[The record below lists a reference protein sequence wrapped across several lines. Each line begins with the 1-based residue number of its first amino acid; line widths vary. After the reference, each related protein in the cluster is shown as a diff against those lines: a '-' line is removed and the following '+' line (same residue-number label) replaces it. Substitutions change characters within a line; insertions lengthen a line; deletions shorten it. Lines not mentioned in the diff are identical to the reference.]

1 MAFGPGTTTG
11 TDLTQKGSLKA
22 QWPEAAVL
30 ENLKGLDADAEAR
43 PVIKADAAVF
53 DLANSDGN
61 LLRHNFAAAVQ
72 DGTLGTNQVS
82 VQLGSVAD
90 TVRATADKE
99 KEERRKQDEN
109 LRFIRMLQ
117 DIQDRL
123 RGIEDGLAAKYG
135 KNFAED
141 LARRYLEEEE
151 AERLL
156 AIENEEERRHQ
167 IALAIK
173 RRVDSGEIHVS
184 ELDEEP
190 RVEEWLK
197 LNEEKADVL
206 KSQARE
212 AIADVK
218 AGEKIEVSEKVAY
231 KAKDLVKEDGLARTF
246 LEASDNSVRE
256 SNSKDSNLGE
266 LFATSDSSQPKPSTK
281 PFG

>member
-109 LRFIRMLQ
+109 LRFIRTLQ

-135 KNFAED
+135 KYFAEE
-141 LARRYLEEEE
+141 LAKRYLEKEE
-151 AERLL
+151 AERLFK
-156 AIENEEERRHQ
+156 IEDEEERKHQ

-173 RRVDSGEIHVS
+173 RRVDSGEIHAP
-184 ELDEEP
+184 ELLSPEYK
-190 RVEEWLK
+190 EWLDTHK
-197 LNEEKADVL
+197 EKESVL
-206 KSQARE
+206 EAQAKE

-218 AGEKIEVSEKVAY
+218 AGKELVVDRQTAY
-231 KAKDLVKEDGLARTF
+231 SARTMANNGDLKETF
-246 LEASDNSVRE
+246 ASSALEANRAPIE
-256 SNSKDSNLGE
+256 KDQNLDD
-266 LFATSDSSQPKPSTK
+266 LFAVSDSSLKPGK

>member
-43 PVIKADAAVF
+43 LVINADAAVF

-72 DGTLGTNQVS
+72 DGTLGANQVS

-109 LRFIRMLQ
+109 LRFIRTLQ

-135 KNFAED
+135 KNFAEE
-141 LARRYLEEEE
+141 LAKRYLEKEE
-151 AERLL
+151 AERLFK
-156 AIENEEERRHQ
+156 IEDEEERKHQ

-173 RRVDSGEIHVS
+173 RRVDSGEIHAP
-184 ELDEEP
+184 ELSSPEYK
-190 RVEEWLK
+190 EWL
-197 LNEEKADVL
+197 ETHDEKEKVL
-206 KSQARE
+206 QSQAKE
-212 AIADVK
+212 AIADAK
-218 AGEKIEVSEKVAY
+218 AGKEFNGDLDTAR
-231 KAKDLVKEDGLARTF
+231 KATSNAEEDGLAKTF
-246 LEASDNSVRE
+246 ASSA
-256 SNSKDSNLGE
+256 LGSMRGE
-266 LFATSDSSQPKPSTK
+266 DAKEGQKIDDLFAVSDSSSKPGGK

>member
-1 MAFGPGTTTG
+1 
-11 TDLTQKGSLKA
+11 
-22 QWPEAAVL
+22 
-30 ENLKGLDADAEAR
+30 
-43 PVIKADAAVF
+43 
-53 DLANSDGN
+53 
-61 LLRHNFAAAVQ
+61 
-72 DGTLGTNQVS
+72 
-82 VQLGSVAD
+82 
-90 TVRATADKE
+90 
-99 KEERRKQDEN
+99 
-109 LRFIRMLQ
+109 
-117 DIQDRL
+117 
-123 RGIEDGLAAKYG
+123 LAAKYG

-173 RRVDSGEIHVS
+173 RRIENGEIHVS

-197 LNEEKADVL
+197 LNKEKADVL

-218 AGEKIEVSEKVAY
+218 AGEEIEVSEKVAY
-231 KAKDLVKEDGLARTF
+231 KAKDLVKEDGLASTF
-246 LEASDNSVRE
+246 LEASTNSVRE
-256 SNSKDSNLGE
+256 SNSKDSSLGE

>member
-11 TDLTQKGSLKA
+11 TDMTQKGSLKA

-30 ENLKGLDADAEAR
+30 ENLKGLDVEAR
-43 PVIKADAAVF
+43 PVINADAAVF

-109 LRFIRMLQ
+109 LRFIRTLQ

-135 KNFAED
+135 QNFAED
-141 LARRYLEEEE
+141 LAERYLDKDV
-151 AERLL
+151 AKRLL
-156 AIENEEERRHQ
+156 EIEDKEERRYR
-167 IALAIK
+167 IAIEIIK
-173 RRVDSGEIHVS
+173 GVDKGEIPET
-184 ELDEEP
+184 ELYKYP
-190 RVEEWLK
+190 QIKEWLE
-197 LNEEKADVL
+197 LNKEKADVL
-206 KSQARE
+206 KSQAQE
-212 AIADVK
+212 AIADIK
-218 AGEKIEVSEKVAY
+218 AGEKVEVSEQVAY
-231 KAKDLVKEDGLARTF
+231 EANKVVKEDSLSQAF
-246 LEASDNSVRE
+246 ASSVVNALDA
-256 SNSKDSNLGE
+256 SSSKGQNLDD
-266 LFATSDSSQPKPSTK
+266 LFATNSSVQPKPGGK

>member
-22 QWPEAAVL
+22 QWPEAGAL
-30 ENLKGLDADAEAR
+30 ENLKGLDAETETQS
-43 PVIKADAAVF
+43 VINADAAVF

-61 LLRHNFAAAVQ
+61 LLRHNFSAAVR
-72 DGTLGTNQVS
+72 DGTLGANQVS

-90 TVRATADKE
+90 AVRATAEKE

-109 LRFIRMLQ
+109 LRFIRILQ

-141 LARRYLEEEE
+141 LARRYLEKEET
-151 AERLL
+151 ERLFK
-156 AIENEEERRHQ
+156 IEDEEERKHQ

-173 RRVDSGEIHVS
+173 RRVDSGEIHAP
-184 ELDEEP
+184 ELSSPEYK
-190 RVEEWLK
+190 EWLDTHK
-197 LNEEKADVL
+197 EKERVL
-206 KSQARE
+206 QAQAKE
-212 AIADVK
+212 AIADAK
-218 AGEKIEVSEKVAY
+218 AGKELNIAGEVEDQIRHTSSENELSK
-231 KAKDLVKEDGLARTF
+231 TF
-246 LEASDNSVRE
+246 ASSVVNALDA
-256 SNSKDSNLGE
+256 SNSKGQNLDD
-266 LFATSDSSQPKPSTK
+266 LFASSDSAQPKPAGK